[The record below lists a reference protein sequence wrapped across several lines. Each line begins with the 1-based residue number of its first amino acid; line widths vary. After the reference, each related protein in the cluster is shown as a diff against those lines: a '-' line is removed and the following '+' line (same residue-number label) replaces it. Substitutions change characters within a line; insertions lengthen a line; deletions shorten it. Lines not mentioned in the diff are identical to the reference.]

1 VALASRR
8 WGVDG
13 DETPRLSTSYTGT
26 AILNL
31 AGAPGRL
38 ARHLRRPSPGS
49 GIHCAAEVSQM
60 QTPTARVGQAA
71 IVRRK
76 TADVRHCPPQTAW
89 LEKYDPSHMMRW
101 GRQDTIRGAYRQ
113 WARRGEVTRV
123 VIPRP
128 HPGTRGTNK
137 APIEPASQAGT
148 AEAAA
153 GGASAVVKPSAD
165 GFQDD
170 CHPGAGPDRAHPDCA
185 VEGRNRTR
193 EAGRPGRQSGHRVA
207 GDRRPAGCDQTS
219 GATALPAPPSW
230 QHDRSGSTQ
239 VTSGKSGQCQRSGG
253 TDNMCCRA
261 HTGQQRYL
269 IRHLTSGNGRDHG
282 VDNVRCPCDP
292 TIDVRRVSAS

>member
-1 VALASRR
+1 MCGPCFKAMGSGRGRNPAAKHVLYR
-8 WGVDG
+8 DG
-13 DETPRLSTSYTGT
+13 DLEPCRCSWAFGPAPSAALSWLRYPLCSRGQPD
-26 AILNL
+26 AN
-31 AGAPGRL
+31 ADRSCRPGRDC
-38 ARHLRRPSPGS
+38 P
-49 GIHCAAEVSQM
+49 
-60 QTPTARVGQAA
+60 
-71 IVRRK
+71 RK
-76 TADVRHCPPQTAW
+76 TADVRYCPPQTVW
-89 LEKYDPSHMMRW
+89 LEKYDPSHTMRW

-113 WARRGEVTRV
+113 SARRGEVTRV

-219 GATALPAPPSW
+219 GPTALPAPPSW
-230 QHDRSGSTQ
+230 QHDPSGSTQ
-239 VTSGKSGQCQRSGG
+239 LNSGKSGQCQRSGG

-261 HTGQQRYL
+261 RTGQQRYP
-269 IRHLTSGNGRDHG
+269 IRRLTSGNGRDHG
-282 VDNVRCPCDP
+282 VDNARCPMP
-292 TIDVRRVSAS
+292 SVT